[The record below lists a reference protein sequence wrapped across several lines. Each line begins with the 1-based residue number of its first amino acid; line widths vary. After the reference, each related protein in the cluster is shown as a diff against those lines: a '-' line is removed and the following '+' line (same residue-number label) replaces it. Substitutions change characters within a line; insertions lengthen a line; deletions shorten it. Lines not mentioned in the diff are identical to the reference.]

1 MSRRPR
7 LSFFGLLL
15 LSAACSSS
23 TDGPTTDGEGSAGE
37 GAGGAVASAG
47 AAQVA
52 AAGAGGAA
60 GHAGSGAQSANAGSA
75 SGGQAGGL
83 ATGGA
88 GAGDSGGRA
97 VGGGGTSANGGA
109 AGKGAGGGSGRG
121 GSAGGGGLS
130 ASAGAGGTSC
140 PGAGHITYTLAKS
153 ASPSA
158 TEQTAYDKIKTAMDK
173 AITYYDC
180 YTSITKSLSVSY
192 VPSVETADG
201 NINGSLRFGSN
212 TTYMDYRTAMHEIGH
227 TVGIGQASNWSSF
240 IANGLFTGEHAAA
253 QLNAINATLSKPLY
267 TELHADTQHFWPYGI
282 NQQSEVKSEADLIFH
297 CQMVVAIR
305 QDLGLK

>member
-88 GAGDSGGRA
+88 GAGGSGGRA

-201 NINGSLRFGSN
+201 NINASLRFQHHVHGLPHRHARDWAHGGDRASLQLELVHRQRLVHRRARRSPVERHQRDAQQAPLHRAARRYAALLAVRHQPAVRSKERSRLDLPLPNGGRDPPGS
-212 TTYMDYRTAMHEIGH
+212 RA
-227 TVGIGQASNWSSF
+227 
-240 IANGLFTGEHAAA
+240 
-253 QLNAINATLSKPLY
+253 
-267 TELHADTQHFWPYGI
+267 
-282 NQQSEVKSEADLIFH
+282 
-297 CQMVVAIR
+297 
-305 QDLGLK
+305 